1 MEHMLEE
8 ARKIINEAD
17 SKMAELFEMRLKA
30 VEMVYEYKK
39 NFGLPILDQTR
50 EAAVIEK
57 NTEFMFD
64 FKPDSY
70 FALRLRSRQP
80 RALSIRARKNR
91 EG

>member
-17 SKMAELFEMRLKA
+17 SKMAELFEMRMKA

-57 NTEFMFD
+57 NTEFIKD
-64 FKPDSY
+64 DALKSY
-70 FALRLRSRQP
+70 YIDYIKHGCRFHGHI
-80 RALSIRARKNR
+80 SIECKAV
-91 EG
+91 

>member
-17 SKMAELFEMRLKA
+17 SKMAELFEMRMKA

-57 NTEFMFD
+57 NTELIKD
-64 FKPDSY
+64 DTLKSY
-70 FALRLRSRQP
+70 YIDYIKHLNL
-80 RALSIRARKNR
+80 
-91 EG
+91 GGM